1 MDGALAHYA
10 TSYLSKQLLVN
21 TVQYIAEIGNNV
33 TFTFTF
39 TTVTVAMVTFTV
51 DTVSF
56 PVAAFTFTV
65 ATFTLTVATV
75 RVNFAQ
81 FSSVLFSVPLLV
93 KQVYS

>member
-39 TTVTVAMVTFTV
+39 TTVTVAMLY
-51 DTVSF
+51 
-56 PVAAFTFTV
+56 A
-65 ATFTLTVATV
+65 
-75 RVNFAQ
+75 
-81 FSSVLFSVPLLV
+81 
-93 KQVYS
+93 YCCYG